1 MSNQK
6 GIIKVQY
13 TYMLNTIAFIKMML
27 KKNTKVLPKM

>member
-13 TYMLNTIAFIKMML
+13 TYMLNIIAFIKMML
-27 KKNTKVLPKM
+27 KNTKVVPKM